1 MRAVKMIVYGKHKD
15 ANILAEKN
23 KEKNILAYH
32 ELYEF
37 LKNLHYQS
45 IVEMD
50 VYSLL
55 ALEQKDLVSI
65 LSAAFRK
72 QAPESKEK
80 TEAYFREFQN
90 DFFQEFESI
99 M

>member
-1 MRAVKMIVYGKHKD
+1 
-15 ANILAEKN
+15 
-23 KEKNILAYH
+23 
-32 ELYEF
+32 
-37 LKNLHYQS
+37 
-45 IVEMD
+45 MD

>member
-1 MRAVKMIVYGKHKD
+1 MRAIKMIVYGKHKET
-15 ANILAEKN
+15 NT
-23 KEKNILAYH
+23 LAYR

-37 LKNLHYQS
+37 LENLHYQS